1 MLNKITGCDSRTVP
15 PLYVL
20 VPVSTGESRS
30 LGEDPGKAEIGGPQ
44 SQGTS
49 QKTYEVDSPTVC
61 VLWAVCFVAEKRLR
75 RLILDAAAYLI
86 FWRFL

>member
-49 QKTYEVDSPTVC
+49 QKTYEVVSPIAC
-61 VLWAVCFVAEKRLR
+61 VLWAVCLSQKNGCGVFVGR
-75 RLILDAAAYLI
+75 RSLFD
-86 FWRFL
+86 FLEVL

>member
-1 MLNKITGCDSRTVP
+1 MLNKRTGCESRTVP

-61 VLWAVCFVAEKRLR
+61 VLWAVCLSQKIGCGV
-75 RLILDAAAYLI
+75 Y
-86 FWRFL
+86 FWTPQPI